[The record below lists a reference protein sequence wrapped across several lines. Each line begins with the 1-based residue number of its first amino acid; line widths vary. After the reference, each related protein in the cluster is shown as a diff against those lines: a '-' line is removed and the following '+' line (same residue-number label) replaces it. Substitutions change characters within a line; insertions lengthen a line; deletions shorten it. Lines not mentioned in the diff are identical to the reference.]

1 MEDQS
6 EVGLV
11 FVADKLLDLVAELT
25 KSKVATLVGVILQL
39 DGTFRLI
46 KEGFPLLILVVQD
59 AAGKHHE
66 IGWCVC
72 TSERASCVSR
82 FVTVFR
88 YALYKKCGVELA
100 APETGGGQTILM
112 ADGGYPLRLGA
123 TESWRHFPKM
133 ADCVDQGLEELLK
146 VRDAP
151 RGGAPRAPPL
161 PPPAVLISVCR
172 IRNFLTSLLC
182 AHSRRKVLP
191 VHPGLDKKA
200 VRDEDVSDCE
210 SESGDEAPA
219 LRCVEIGESC
229 STG

>member
-1 MEDQS
+1 LLNVEDQS

-39 DGTFRLI
+39 DGTFRLT

-100 APETGGGQTILM
+100 PETGGGQTILM

-133 ADCVDQGLEELLK
+133 ADCVAQGLEELL
-146 VRDAP
+146 
-151 RGGAPRAPPL
+151 
-161 PPPAVLISVCR
+161 
-172 IRNFLTSLLC
+172 
-182 AHSRRKVLP
+182 KVLP